1 MKNSVPRFPDLTR
14 NSFARTN
21 EQTIAQRVKIL
32 RELKPGVRSI
42 AEICCGDCSRQH
54 QTYTSELG
62 IQTFHG
68 LDLEP
73 AIVAANRAKGIECH
87 RGDALDANVLRQFV
101 DDDAIFFGPPLSE
114 TCDGHR
120 LVGFDEVL
128 PGYGDF
134 TRLLFGK
141 LNYNGLLIC
150 ICPNSTNPGN
160 ITQLYHEI
168 RAVRQDVNLRLIHHS
183 YSTITGNNEVTEL
196 RLKYVELWF
205 SDGLE
210 DLWEVRQGQGG
221 K

>member
-1 MKNSVPRFPDLTR
+1 MKTSIPRFPDITR

-21 EQTIAQRVKIL
+21 EQTITQRVGLL
-32 RELKPGVRSI
+32 RELIAGIHSI

-54 QTYTSELG
+54 RAYTRELG
-62 IQTFHG
+62 VQTFHG

-73 AIVAANRAKGIECH
+73 AIVAANRAKRIEC
-87 RGDALDANVLRQFV
+87 RQGDALDANVLRQFI
-101 DDDAIFFGPPLSE
+101 DDDVIFFGPPLSE

-141 LNYNGLLIC
+141 LHYKGLLVC
-150 ICPNSTNPGN
+150 VCPNSTNTGN
-160 ITQLYHEI
+160 ITRLYHEI
-168 RAVRQDVNLRLIHHS
+168 RAARPDVNLRLIHHS
-183 YSTITGNNEVTEL
+183 YSTITGNDEMTEL
-196 RLKYVELWF
+196 RLKYIELWF

-210 DLWEVRQGQGG
+210 DLWEVRKGG
-221 K
+221 GE